1 MQLEA
6 IEIFLNIFHVRLF
19 SSFLPE
25 ISLFSRQSF
34 AGITFTSKLRLDANW
49 IQRHADTAAHAY
61 DCKIV
66 KHDMSARRFV
76 MAMTH
81 NLIPN
86 LCMPVPNVVSHGAA
100 TSNAGNWR
108 GASFGSSLSL
118 HFRFEISI
126 EFFD

>member
-1 MQLEA
+1 MQR
-6 IEIFLNIFHVRLF
+6 N
-19 SSFLPE
+19 
-25 ISLFSRQSF
+25 
-34 AGITFTSKLRLDANW
+34 
-49 IQRHADTAAHAY
+49 ADTTAHAY

-86 LCMPVPNVVSHGAA
+86 LCMPVPNVVSHGAT
-100 TSNAGNWR
+100 TSNAGKWR

-118 HFRFEISI
+118 HRIFRLTPKTFPSRSSI
-126 EFFD
+126 AVQHNHEGMPQKYTVVLFIERAYSILLLGKMTIETRA